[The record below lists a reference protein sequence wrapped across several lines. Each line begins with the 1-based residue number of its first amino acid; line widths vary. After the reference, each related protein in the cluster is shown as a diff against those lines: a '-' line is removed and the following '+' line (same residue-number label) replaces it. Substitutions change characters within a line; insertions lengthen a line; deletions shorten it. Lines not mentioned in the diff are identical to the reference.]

1 LHPRKTEPNQTAYP
15 HEDVT
20 REIIAAAYEVHRELG
35 RGFLEKVYE
44 RALALE
50 LQKRGL
56 SVQAQTEIEVRYKG
70 SIVGTY
76 YADLLVND
84 VVLCEVK
91 AVDALTTAH
100 QAQLLNY
107 LKATGVQVGLL
118 LNFGSRRVEVKRM
131 IFS

>member
-1 LHPRKTEPNQTAYP
+1 M
-15 HEDVT
+15 T

-44 RALALE
+44 RALALA
-50 LQKRGL
+50 LHKRGL
-56 SVQAQTEIEVRYKG
+56 TVQAQAEIEVRYKG
-70 SIVGTY
+70 SVVGTY

-107 LKATGVQVGLL
+107 LKATGVQIGLL
-118 LNFGSRRVEVKRM
+118 LNFGSRRVRSEANDLLMKRVTARCPSAS
-131 IFS
+131 ICG